1 MRSRGPSPVV
11 PSVMVG
17 VLGFVIFGPT
27 LLSLLEY
34 VLLPFQTWE
43 EGSGTFMVL
52 LLLLSML
59 VLVHLLSSSF
69 PTLRFSSSPTFQQ
82 SSSSGFDSD
91 GFGFGSLLLILL
103 FLVLYHLMNY
113 VKSNQ
118 HLIHHTCPAVH
129 DIV

>member
-1 MRSRGPSPVV
+1 MV

-69 PTLRFSSSPTFQQ
+69 PTLRFSSSLTFQQ

-103 FLVLYHLMNY
+103 FLVLYHLM
-113 VKSNQ
+113 
-118 HLIHHTCPAVH
+118 
-129 DIV
+129 